1 MSNQQ
6 DKESKAHWDQIYST
20 NAVDAVSWFQAHAAD
35 SLRFLQKTGVSRT
48 AAIIDVGGGASTLV
62 DDLLQ
67 QGYNNVTVLDIAEQ
81 ALLASQTRLGVR
93 ANQVNWLVTDITK
106 TKLAAHSIDVWH
118 DRAVLHFLTAA
129 NHRKAYIQNM
139 LNALKPNSHAI
150 IATFA
155 EDGPLKC
162 SGLEIVRYSASSLQA
177 ELGASFKLIASEKVL
192 HHTPGG
198 NMQQFNYCYFRHTK
212 A

>member
-81 ALLASQTRLGVR
+81 ALLASKTRLGVR

-139 LNALKPNSHAI
+139 LNSLKPNSHAI

>member
-198 NMQQFNYCYFRHTK
+198 NMQQFNYSYFRHTK